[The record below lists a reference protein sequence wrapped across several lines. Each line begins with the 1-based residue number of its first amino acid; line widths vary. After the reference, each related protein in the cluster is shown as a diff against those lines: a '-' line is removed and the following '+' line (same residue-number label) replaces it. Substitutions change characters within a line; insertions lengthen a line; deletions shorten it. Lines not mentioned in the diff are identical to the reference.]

1 MKKNILGLLALIF
14 VFAIGCKED
23 EKEEPQPEVKYI
35 VTYKATVAGGE
46 NLVIRYAE
54 KNNKVN
60 EVSGVVTPWEQ
71 KLGEFS
77 SGDSVIFD
85 MSFNTIKNQQVSY
98 SYSVDVEKSTG
109 AYVTGQQGSQTTAP
123 ADTSVFISRGWTFK
137 IP

>member
-1 MKKNILGLLALIF
+1 MKKNILAVLALVF
-14 VFAIGCKED
+14 VFAVGCKED
-23 EKEEPQPEVKYI
+23 SSDEPQPETTFI

-54 KNNKVN
+54 KDNKVN
-60 EVSGVVTPWEQ
+60 QISGVVTPWEQ

-85 MSFNTIKNQQVSY
+85 MSFNTLKNQQVSY
-98 SYSVDVEKSTG
+98 NYSIDVERSNG
-109 AYVTGQQGSQTTAP
+109 SYVTGQQGSQTIAP
-123 ADTSVFISRGWTFK
+123 ADTSFTIQREWYYK